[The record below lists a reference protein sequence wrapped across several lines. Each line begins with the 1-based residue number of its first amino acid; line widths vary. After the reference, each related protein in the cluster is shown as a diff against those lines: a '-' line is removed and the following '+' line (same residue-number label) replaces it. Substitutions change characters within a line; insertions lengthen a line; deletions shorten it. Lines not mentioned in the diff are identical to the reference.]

1 MTEFKHATSCR
12 IRLLCTAR
20 DVAYCFM
27 IEYELAG
34 NDLGEVRFAISPL
47 HELVLSLRTFRDP
60 GRFPLQLPWLRATES
75 ARAGLDLELLRA
87 LTNESLWTPDF
98 LTPQPYSPLG
108 KIGDQLS
115 ALTDTPSAVVRADL
129 AEIHPTT
136 LPPALRGRPATVL
149 RRVLAALRDYWD
161 ACFEPYWARM
171 RTVLEADVVYR
182 GRVMATAGL
191 AAMFADIDPHVHL
204 DGTIVQIRLRSD
216 LSYRASTAGR
226 GLTLTPSLFSRRG
239 STPISPDEPPHLGYP
254 ARGLGTL
261 WQTPTT
267 APPTA
272 LTDLIGRTRARLLT
286 LLETPTSST
295 ELAVRLN
302 VTPTAINQHLR
313 ALRAGGLLT
322 SARHG
327 RSVLYRRSD
336 LGDRLV
342 RGM

>member
-1 MTEFKHATSCR
+1 
-12 IRLLCTAR
+12 
-20 DVAYCFM
+20 M

-47 HELVLSLRTFRDP
+47 NELALSLRTLRDP
-60 GRFPLQLPWLRATES
+60 GRFPLQLPWLRATGP
-75 ARAGLDLELLRA
+75 ARAGLDLQLLRA

-98 LTPQPYSPLG
+98 LTPRPYTPLG
-108 KIGDQLS
+108 RIDDELA
-115 ALTDTPSAVVRADL
+115 ALTGTPAGVVRADL
-129 AEIHPTT
+129 AQIHPAT
-136 LPPALRGRPATVL
+136 LPPALRGRPDKVL
-149 RRVLAALRDYWD
+149 DRVLAALRDYWE
-161 ACFEPYWARM
+161 ACFEPHWARM

-182 GRVMATAGL
+182 GRVTAQAGL
-191 AAMFADIDPHVHL
+191 AAMFAGIDPHVRL
-204 DGTIVQIRLRSD
+204 DGTVLRVRLRSD
-216 LSYRASTAGR
+216 YSYRTSTAGR

-239 STPISPDEPPHLGYP
+239 SVPISPDEPPHLIYP

-261 WQTPTT
+261 WEAETSTPP
-267 APPTA
+267 AA
-272 LTDLIGRTRARLLT
+272 LVGLVGRVRARLLG

-295 ELAVRLN
+295 ELAVRLK
-302 VTPTAINQHLR
+302 VTTTAVNQHLR
-313 ALRAGGLLT
+313 ALRAAGLLI